1 MSTISSSDS
10 EIAAETIRVY
20 VGTDRSQMLACD
32 VLEHSIKRHTD
43 AKVELVPMLE
53 LPIPLPQDPKNY
65 PRTGFSFAR
74 FCIPKLAGYQGK
86 AIYMDA
92 DMMVFKDIRSMWNLP
107 LNGAKIMIQNEQVL
121 RGSHGQTKKKRQCSV
136 MLMDCGALDWDVRRI
151 VQDLDEQKYTYGEL
165 MSELCIL
172 SDEEI
177 ATRLPDTWNH
187 LDQYNPETCLLHFT
201 NMHRQ
206 PWMSS
211 LHPLAEVWFD
221 EVRLMLANG
230 TLTWARIQQGSIE
243 FEPQRVRFG
252 QLCQYVISLFSAIAQ
267 QKNIT
272 LHAEIAE
279 GVSLRADMNMLET
292 MLRNLIGNALKFTHP
307 GPGEVMRVE
316 APLDNQL
323 KRCLQVLRNAK

>member
-187 LDQYNPETCLLHFT
+187 LDQYNAETCLLHFT

-221 EVRLMLANG
+221 EVRLMLSNG
-230 TLTWARIQQGSIE
+230 TLTWARIQKDIDDGYLRPSLIRDIQTGHKLPRGIRFLFNWYNQASDYLKGYRKHSVFYQLLKASREQGQQ
-243 FEPQRVRFG
+243 QR
-252 QLCQYVISLFSAIAQ
+252 S
-267 QKNIT
+267 
-272 LHAEIAE
+272 
-279 GVSLRADMNMLET
+279 VS
-292 MLRNLIGNALKFTHP
+292 
-307 GPGEVMRVE
+307 
-316 APLDNQL
+316 
-323 KRCLQVLRNAK
+323 